1 MLHNNGVDTMKRR
14 PRVQTSEALGSGV
27 EESCSPSAELGVVIR
42 SLVTILLAQSAADG
56 VVKKIELSGIRKR
69 IQSLYYIDDGL
80 FERYARE
87 ATQEAAA
94 IGDAAL
100 DNSLYQ
106 INKLFSAPQKTKML
120 HLLLEV
126 AESDNSLS
134 PAEIDFLHTVKEQ
147 MSLS

>member
-1 MLHNNGVDTMKRR
+1 
-14 PRVQTSEALGSGV
+14 
-27 EESCSPSAELGVVIR
+27 
-42 SLVTILLAQSAADG
+42 
-56 VVKKIELSGIRKR
+56 
-69 IQSLYYIDDGL
+69 LYNIDDGL